1 LEGYDFTSAHRENK
15 KGGGV
20 GIYIAER
27 LKYKLRKDLNINIY
41 ETIESTFIE
50 VATENGKN
58 IIVGVIYRPP
68 NNKIETFENAMNQI
82 LSKLGKENKICYLM
96 GDFNI
101 DLLKS
106 ESCDF
111 ANNFTEQLFTSSF
124 YPLIT
129 KPTRITSHTVTLIYN
144 IFTNNID
151 KIDSSINGII
161 FSDISDHLQIVHT
174 CCLDTLKPSK
184 NTEEKYYTKI
194 IYNRNSLN
202 LFSDEIEHL
211 SWEGM
216 ISSNNPCESFNQFSM
231 LFTSSY

>member
-1 LEGYDFTSAHRENK
+1 MEGYDFTSAHRENK

-41 ETIESTFIE
+41 ETIESTFTE
-50 VATENGKN
+50 VATENGEN
-58 IIVGVIYRPP
+58 IIVVVIYRPP

-82 LSKLGKENKICYLM
+82 LSKLDKENKICYLM

-129 KPTRITSHTVTLIYN
+129 KPTRITSHTATLIDN
-144 IFTNNID
+144 MFTNNID
-151 KIDSSINGII
+151 KI
-161 FSDISDHLQIVHT
+161 
-174 CCLDTLKPSK
+174 
-184 NTEEKYYTKI
+184 
-194 IYNRNSLN
+194 
-202 LFSDEIEHL
+202 
-211 SWEGM
+211 
-216 ISSNNPCESFNQFSM
+216 
-231 LFTSSY
+231 